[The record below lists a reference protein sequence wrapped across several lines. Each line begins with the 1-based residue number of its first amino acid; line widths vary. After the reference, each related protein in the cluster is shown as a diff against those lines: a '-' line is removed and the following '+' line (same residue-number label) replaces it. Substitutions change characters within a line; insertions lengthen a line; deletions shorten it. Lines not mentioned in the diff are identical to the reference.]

1 MATCVKCVK
10 IKKVS
15 HLNNYQAQND
25 QNSTCKFCMLT
36 FGIHCSIRKNVST
49 KYEII
54 NRLPS

>member
-1 MATCVKCVK
+1 MATCVE